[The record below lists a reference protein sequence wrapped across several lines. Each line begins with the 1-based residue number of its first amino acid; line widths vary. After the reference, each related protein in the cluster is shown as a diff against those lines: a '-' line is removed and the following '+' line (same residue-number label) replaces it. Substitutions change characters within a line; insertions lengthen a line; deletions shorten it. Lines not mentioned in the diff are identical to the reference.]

1 MLKDNIVIIMEDQKK
16 LYTDTNLLIAFGIT
30 LIVVMG
36 VTNITPALP
45 AMAQHFNI
53 PYSSVAL
60 MITVFT
66 MPGIILTPILGI
78 MSDRIGRKII
88 IIPSLLIF
96 GITGIIMFFITD
108 FTVLLTL
115 RFIQG
120 IGVSALGAINA
131 TIIGDMFTGKNRT
144 IAFGYN
150 ASVLNI
156 GTAAY
161 PAIGGFMCI
170 LGWNYPFLLSA
181 FALVVAWFVMFHL
194 HNPEPINTSSLKN
207 YFIAIVKI
215 LKSPYVIGLLSTTV
229 LTFILLYGPI
239 ITYIPYIISYR
250 FNGTST
256 TIGMCMSLMSVVTAI
271 TSSQL
276 QMLTKRFSEK
286 NLILYGFVGLC
297 ISFVIA
303 GFAYNYFWLVV
314 AIIIGGASNA
324 INNPSLLSLLTAAA
338 PSQYRGAI
346 MSLNGMGLR
355 IGQTVGPLLMAS
367 LSAIV
372 TVDKAFYIISG
383 LTLIIVI
390 ALFSTLLSNRYCT
403 LKD

>member
-1 MLKDNIVIIMEDQKK
+1 MNKQKK
-16 LYTDTNLLIAFGIT
+16 LYTETNLLIAFGIT

-45 AMAQHFNI
+45 AMAQFFNI

-60 MITVFT
+60 IITVFT

-108 FTVLLTL
+108 FTWLIIL

-120 IGVSALGAINA
+120 MGVSALGAINA
-131 TIIGDMFTGKNRT
+131 TIIGDMFTGKDRT

-156 GTAAY
+156 GTALY
-161 PAIGGFMCI
+161 PAIGGFLCI

-181 FALVVAWFVMFHL
+181 FALVVAWFAMFHL
-194 HNPEPINTSSLKN
+194 HNPEPLNTSSLKR
-207 YFIAIVKI
+207 YFHAILTI

-239 ITYIPYIISYR
+239 ITYFPYIISYR
-250 FNGTST
+250 FKATAA
-256 TIGMCMSLMSVVTAI
+256 TIGLFMSAMSIVTAI

-276 QMLTKRFSEK
+276 QILTKRYSEK
-286 NLILYGFVGLC
+286 NLILYGFIGLC
-297 ISFVIA
+297 ISFIIA
-303 GFAYNYFWLVV
+303 GFAYNYFWLAI
-314 AIIIGGASNA
+314 AIIIAGASNA

-338 PSQYRGAI
+338 PAQFRGAI

-355 IGQTVGPLLMAS
+355 IGQTAGPLLMAS
-367 LSAIV
+367 LVEIV
-372 TVDKAFYIISG
+372 TVEKAFYIISAS
-383 LTLIIVI
+383 TFIIVV
-390 ALFSTLLSNRYCT
+390 ALFSTILSNKYCRI
-403 LKD
+403 KD

>member
-1 MLKDNIVIIMEDQKK
+1 MDSKKK

-45 AMAQHFNI
+45 AMAQFFNI
-53 PYSSVAL
+53 PYSSAAL

-66 MPGIILTPILGI
+66 MPGIILTPILGVLA
-78 MSDRIGRKII
+78 DLIGRKII

-96 GITGIIMFFITD
+96 GITGIIMFFIRD
-108 FTVLLTL
+108 FNLLLIL

-131 TIIGDMFTGKNRT
+131 TIIGDMFTGKDRT

-161 PAIGGFMCI
+161 PAIGGFLCI
-170 LGWNYPFLLSA
+170 IGWNYPFLLSA
-181 FALVVAWFVMFHL
+181 LALIVAWFAIFHL
-194 HNPEPINTSSLKN
+194 HNPEPVNTSSLTS
-207 YFIAIVKI
+207 YFFAILNIV
-215 LKSPYVIGLLSTTV
+215 KSPYVIGLLSTTV

-239 ITYIPYIISYR
+239 ITYFPYIISYR
-250 FNGTST
+250 FKGTSA
-256 TIGMCMSLMSVVTAI
+256 TIGLFMSLMSIVTAI

-276 QMLTKRFSEK
+276 QILSKRYSEK
-286 NLILYGFVGLC
+286 NLILYGFIGLC

-303 GFAYNYFWLVV
+303 GFAYNYFWLAV

-338 PSQYRGAI
+338 PAQYRGAI

-355 IGQTVGPLLMAS
+355 IGQTIGPMIMAS

-372 TVDKAFYIISG
+372 TVKYSFYIISG
-383 LTLIIVI
+383 LTLVIVI

-403 LKD
+403 LKE

>member
-1 MLKDNIVIIMEDQKK
+1 MGKK

-45 AMAQHFNI
+45 AMAQFFNI

-66 MPGIILTPILGI
+66 MPGIILTPILGVLA
-78 MSDRIGRKII
+78 DRIGRKII

-96 GITGIIMFFITD
+96 GVTGLAMFFIKD

-131 TIIGDMFTGKNRT
+131 TIIGDMFTGKDRT

-161 PAIGGFMCI
+161 PAIGGFLCI
-170 LGWNYPFLLSA
+170 IGWNYPFLLSA
-181 FALVVAWFVMFHL
+181 FALVVAWFAMFHL
-194 HNPEPINTSSLKN
+194 HNPEPVNTSSLKS
-207 YFIAIVKI
+207 YFGAILNI

-239 ITYIPYIISYR
+239 ITYFPYIISYR
-250 FNGTST
+250 FKGTSA
-256 TIGMCMSLMSVVTAI
+256 TIGMFMSLMSIVTAI

-276 QMLTKRFSEK
+276 QILSKRYSEK
-286 NLILYGFVGLC
+286 NLILYGFIGLC

-303 GFAYNYFWLVV
+303 GFAYNYFWLSL

-338 PSQYRGAI
+338 PAQYRGAI

-355 IGQTVGPLLMAS
+355 IGQTIGPMIMAS

-372 TVDKAFYIISG
+372 TVNYAFYIISG
-383 LTLIIVI
+383 LTLVIVI

-403 LKD
+403 MKE

>member
-1 MLKDNIVIIMEDQKK
+1 MDNQKK
-16 LYTDTNLLIAFGIT
+16 LYTDKNLLIAFGIT

-78 MSDRIGRKII
+78 LSDRIGRKII

-96 GITGIIMFFITD
+96 GITGTIMFFIKD
-108 FTVLLTL
+108 FSLLLIL

-131 TIIGDMFTGKNRT
+131 TIIGDLFTGKNRT

-181 FALVVAWFVMFHL
+181 FAFIVAWFVMFHL
-194 HNPEPINTSSLKN
+194 HNPEPTSTSSLKN
-207 YFIAIVKI
+207 YFTAILKI
-215 LKSPYVIGLLSTTV
+215 VKSPYVIGLLLTTV

-250 FNGTST
+250 FNGTSA
-256 TIGMCMSLMSVVTAI
+256 TIGIFMSLMSVVTAI

-276 QMLTKRFSEK
+276 QILTKRFSEK
-286 NLILYGFVGLC
+286 NLILYGFIGLC
-297 ISFVIA
+297 ISFIIA
-303 GFAYNYFWLVV
+303 GVAPNFFWLIV
-314 AIIIGGASNA
+314 AIVIGGASNA
-324 INNPSLLSLLTAAA
+324 INNPSLLSLLNAAT
-338 PSQYRGAI
+338 PTQYRGAI

-355 IGQTVGPLLMAS
+355 IGQTVGPIIMAS
-367 LSAIV
+367 FCAIV
-372 TVDKAFYIISG
+372 TVDIAFYIISG
-383 LTLIIVI
+383 LTLIIVS

-403 LKD
+403 LEE

>member
-1 MLKDNIVIIMEDQKK
+1 MKHQKK

-45 AMAQHFNI
+45 AMAQFFNI
-53 PYSSVAL
+53 PYSSVTL

-66 MPGIILTPILGI
+66 MPGIILTPVLGVLA
-78 MSDRIGRKII
+78 DRIGRKII

-96 GITGIIMFFITD
+96 GITGLIMFFITD
-108 FTVLLTL
+108 FNLLLIL

-131 TIIGDMFTGKNRT
+131 TIIGDMFTGKDRT

-156 GTAAY
+156 GTAVY
-161 PAIGGFMCI
+161 PAIGGFLCI

-181 FALVVAWFVMFHL
+181 FALIVAWFAIFHL
-194 HNPEPINTSSLKN
+194 HNPEPVNTSSLTS
-207 YFIAIVKI
+207 YFSAILNIV
-215 LKSPYVIGLLSTTV
+215 KSPYVIGLLSTTV

-239 ITYIPYIISYR
+239 ITYFPYIISYR
-250 FNGTST
+250 FNGTSA
-256 TIGMCMSLMSVVTAI
+256 TIGLFMSLMSIVTAI

-276 QMLTKRFSEK
+276 QILSKRYSEK
-286 NLILYGFVGLC
+286 NLILYGFIGLC

-303 GFAYNYFWLVV
+303 GFAYNYFWLAL

-338 PSQYRGAI
+338 PAQYRGAI

-355 IGQTVGPLLMAS
+355 IGQTIGPMIMAS

-372 TVDKAFYIISG
+372 TVKFAFYIISG
-383 LTLIIVI
+383 LTLVIVI

-403 LKD
+403 LKE

>member
-1 MLKDNIVIIMEDQKK
+1 MKHQKK
-16 LYTDTNLLIAFGIT
+16 LYTDTNLLVAFGIT

-45 AMAQHFNI
+45 AMAQFFNI

-66 MPGIILTPILGI
+66 MPGIILTPILGVAA
-78 MSDRIGRKII
+78 DRIGRKII

-96 GITGIIMFFITD
+96 GITGIIMFFITS
-108 FTVLLTL
+108 FNLLLIL

-131 TIIGDMFTGKNRT
+131 TIIGDMFTGKDRT

-161 PAIGGFMCI
+161 PAIGGFLCI
-170 LGWNYPFLLSA
+170 IGWNYPFLLSA
-181 FALVVAWFVMFHL
+181 FALIVAWFAVFHL
-194 HNPEPINTSSLKN
+194 HNPEPVNTSSLKS
-207 YFIAIVKI
+207 YFSAILNI
-215 LKSPYVIGLLSTTV
+215 LKSPYVIGLLSTTM

-239 ITYIPYIISYR
+239 ITYFPYIISYR
-250 FNGTST
+250 FKGTSA
-256 TIGMCMSLMSVVTAI
+256 TIGLFMSLMSIVTAI

-276 QMLTKRFSEK
+276 QILSKLYSEK
-286 NLILYGFVGLC
+286 NLILYGFIGLC

-303 GFAYNYFWLVV
+303 GFAYNYFWLAV

-338 PSQYRGAI
+338 PAQYRGAI

-355 IGQTVGPLLMAS
+355 IGQTIGPIIMAW

-372 TVDKAFYIISG
+372 TVNSAFYIISG
-383 LTLIIVI
+383 LTLVIVI
-390 ALFSTLLSNRYCT
+390 ALFSTLLSNRCCT
-403 LKD
+403 IKE

>member
-1 MLKDNIVIIMEDQKK
+1 MKHQKK

-45 AMAQHFNI
+45 AMAQFFNI
-53 PYSSVAL
+53 PYSSIAL

-66 MPGIILTPILGI
+66 MPGIILTPILGVI
-78 MSDRIGRKII
+78 ADRIGRKII

-96 GITGIIMFFITD
+96 GITGIIMFFITS
-108 FTVLLTL
+108 FNLLLIL

-131 TIIGDMFTGKNRT
+131 TIIGDMFTGKDRT

-150 ASVLNI
+150 ASVLNG

-161 PAIGGFMCI
+161 PAIGGFLCI
-170 LGWNYPFLLSA
+170 IGWNYPFLLSA
-181 FALVVAWFVMFHL
+181 FALIVAWFAIFHL
-194 HNPEPINTSSLKN
+194 HNPEPVNTSSLKS
-207 YFIAIVKI
+207 YFSAILNI

-239 ITYIPYIISYR
+239 ITYFPYIISYR
-250 FNGTST
+250 FKGTSA
-256 TIGMCMSLMSVVTAI
+256 TIGLCMSLMSIITAI
-271 TSSQL
+271 TSLQL
-276 QMLTKRFSEK
+276 QILSKRYSEK
-286 NLILYGFVGLC
+286 SLILYGFIGLC

-303 GFAYNYFWLVV
+303 GFAYNYFWLAV

-338 PSQYRGAI
+338 PAQYRGAI

-355 IGQTVGPLLMAS
+355 IGQTIGPIMMAR

-372 TVDKAFYIISG
+372 TVNSAFYIISG
-383 LTLIIVI
+383 LTLVIVI
-390 ALFSTLLSNRYCT
+390 VLFSTLLSNRYCT
-403 LKD
+403 IKE

>member
-1 MLKDNIVIIMEDQKK
+1 MEQQKK

-30 LIVVMG
+30 LVVVMG

-45 AMAQHFNI
+45 AMAQYFKI
-53 PYSSVAL
+53 PYASVAL
-60 MITVFT
+60 IITVFT
-66 MPGIILTPILGI
+66 MPGIVLTPILGVFA
-78 MSDRIGRKII
+78 DRIGRKII
-88 IIPSLLIF
+88 IIPSLILF

-108 FTVLLTL
+108 FTWLIVL

-120 IGVSALGAINA
+120 MGVSALGAINA
-131 TIIGDMFTGKNRT
+131 TIIGDMFSGKDRT

-161 PAIGGFMCI
+161 PAIGGFLCI

-181 FALVVAWFVMFHL
+181 LALVVAWFAIFHL
-194 HNPEPINTSSLKN
+194 HNPEPVTTLSLKR
-207 YFIAIVKI
+207 YFHAIANII
-215 LKSPYVIGLLSTTV
+215 KSPYVIGLLSTTV

-239 ITYIPYIISYR
+239 ITYFPYIISYR
-250 FNGTST
+250 FKGTAA
-256 TIGMCMSLMSVVTAI
+256 TIGLFMSLMSIVTAI

-276 QMLTKRFSEK
+276 QILTKRYAEK
-286 NLILYGFVGLC
+286 NLILYGFIGLC

-303 GFAYNYFWLVV
+303 GFAYNYFWL
-314 AIIIGGASNA
+314 AIATIIGGVSNA

-338 PSQYRGAI
+338 PAQYRGAI

-355 IGQTVGPLLMAS
+355 IGQTVGPIIMAQ
-367 LSAIV
+367 LCAIV
-372 TVDKAFYIISG
+372 TVDKAFYTISG
-383 LTLIIVI
+383 LTLVIVI

-403 LKD
+403 LKR

>member
-1 MLKDNIVIIMEDQKK
+1 MEHQKK

-45 AMAQHFNI
+45 AIAQYFNI
-53 PYSSVAL
+53 PYSSVTL
-60 MITVFT
+60 LVTVFT
-66 MPGIILTPILGI
+66 MPGILLTPVLGI
-78 MSDRIGRKII
+78 LADRIGRKII
-88 IIPSLLIF
+88 IIPSLILF
-96 GITGIIMFFITD
+96 GFSGIIMFFIRD
-108 FTVLLTL
+108 FTWLVIL

-131 TIIGDMFTGKNRT
+131 TIIGDMFTGKDRT

-156 GTAAY
+156 GTAIY
-161 PAIGGFMCI
+161 PAIGGFLCI
-170 LGWNYPFLLSA
+170 VGWNYPFLLSA
-181 FALVVAWFVMFHL
+181 LALVVAWCALFHL
-194 HNPEPINTSSLKN
+194 HNPEPVITSSLQS
-207 YFIAIVKI
+207 YLQAIVNI
-215 LKSPYVIGLLSTTV
+215 VKSPYVIGLISTTV

-239 ITYIPYIISYR
+239 ITYFPYIISYQ
-250 FNGTST
+250 FKGSSA
-256 TIGMCMSLMSVVTAI
+256 TIGLFMSLMSVVTAI

-276 QMLTKRFSEK
+276 QILTKRFSEK
-286 NLILYGFVGLC
+286 NLILYGFIGLC

-303 GFAYNYFWLVV
+303 GFAHNYFWLAI

-324 INNPSLLSLLTAAA
+324 INNPSLLSLLTSAA

-355 IGQTVGPLLMAS
+355 IGQTVGPLIMSS
-367 LSAIV
+367 LCAIV
-372 TVDKAFYIISG
+372 TVNWAFYIISG
-383 LTLIIVI
+383 LTLVIVI

-403 LKD
+403 LR